1 MLFEKFS
8 DFSMIFLE
16 PKDTKIC
23 VTATQGF
30 PLQQSLLSYK
40 SQKTIMMEESEEKK
54 VLKDPKLKQ
63 LEDLYVRNENYLES
77 FNNLKNPMKIE
88 FLENSFS
95 VLRDFKTSITQSL
108 RLKKIIKYFQ
118 KVMKN
123 MNYQENF
130 YIITKHTTDIL
141 DCEKVFFEF
150 SKNFV
155 FYNFFIF

>member
-1 MLFEKFS
+1 M
-8 DFSMIFLE
+8 
-16 PKDTKIC
+16 KIC
-23 VTATQGF
+23 VTANQGF
-30 PLQQSLLSYK
+30 PLQQSLLSDK
-40 SQKTIMMEESEEKK
+40 SRKTIMMEEAEEKK

-63 LEDLYVRNENYLES
+63 LEDLYIRNENYLES
-77 FNNLKNPMKIE
+77 FNNMKNSMKIE

-123 MNYQENF
+123 MHYQENF

-141 DCEKVFFEF
+141 DCEKVFIEF
-150 SKNFV
+150 LFT
-155 FYNFFIF
+155 YCDFFIVIFLQ